1 MTRVALC
8 DFDGTHFRETLEVS
22 LADHLIASGLVE
34 ASAFAKSHERR
45 RAWKRRDLT
54 YPELTE
60 AHWREVS
67 EAFKGLRVDA
77 VREVARQMIE
87 QIGLHVSLFMRE
99 FVKSLHVCKYTVIG
113 ISGSNKETVEIFG
126 EVHGYD
132 RVIGTEYA
140 REDGVYTGGVAYW
153 PGENNKRDI
162 SKKLLEEYGASPE
175 SSIAIGDTAN
185 DFGMLQ
191 SVRYPIFQ
199 RNPRAREARARVV
212 ERVEPQHRHGDGTQ
226 EPSPYREVLPRS
238 ALSASCLRVYAR
250 GHAAQGCRRGAQAA
264 ARPHVRLRHQMA
276 LIQGPR
282 NSGALFVSVREP
294 RLVLYA
300 DFYRERACASQRL

>member
-22 LADHLIASGLVE
+22 LADHLIASGLVQ

-67 EAFKGLRVDA
+67 EAFKGLSVDA
-77 VREVARQMIE
+77 VRDVARQMIE
-87 QIGLHVSLFMRE
+87 QIGSHVSLFMRE
-99 FVKSLHVCKYTVIG
+99 FVKSLHACNYTVIG

-191 SVRYPIFQ
+191 SVRYPIAFNATRELEKLVRESSSEWSRNIGMVTERKNRLRIEKFYPDQ
-199 RNPRAREARARVV
+199 RSRPRACECML
-212 ERVEPQHRHGDGTQ
+212 EDM
-226 EPSPYREVLPRS
+226 LPKDVAEELTRR
-238 ALSASCLRVYAR
+238 LGPMCVYDTKW
-250 GHAAQGCRRGAQAA
+250 
-264 ARPHVRLRHQMA
+264 P
-276 LIQGPR
+276 
-282 NSGALFVSVREP
+282 
-294 RLVLYA
+294 
-300 DFYRERACASQRL
+300 